1 MSYDNLTLGQKVTLA
16 CMLEVSA
23 PKPGNVH
30 RGADFEDLTF
40 YDFIQSAV
48 AIGSVFE
55 RHQVLSL
62 GQLVFAAVEATR
74 SVVSTNTNLGLILL
88 MAPLAKAGTPDSE
101 GVRAV
106 LTELQPEDAE
116 LVYLAINSAKAGGL
130 GDVVEMDVAERAPKS
145 LLAAMEHASERDFIA
160 AQYVNG
166 FDDILSVAAPKLYQ
180 NQQAGLSQIDAIVR
194 THVELMSLYPDTLIA
209 RKCGDEV
216 ARESASRAGFVL
228 EQVSNGEDEYLVAL
242 ADFDFWLRADQHR
255 RNPGTTA
262 DIIGAALLIG
272 LMEGWL
278 APPVQ
283 TQI

>member
-116 LVYLAINSAKAGGL
+116 LVYLAINSSKAGGL

-255 RNPGTTA
+255 RNPGPTA

>member
-1 MSYDNLTLGQKVTLA
+1 MSYENLTLGQKVTLA

-55 RHQVLSL
+55 RHKVLSL
-62 GQLVFAAVEATR
+62 GQLVFAAVEATQ
-74 SVVSTNTNLGLILL
+74 SVVATNTNLGLILL
-88 MAPLAKAGTPDSE
+88 MAPLAKADTPDSE

-106 LTELQPEDAE
+106 LTELKPEDAE
-116 LVYLAINSAKAGGL
+116 LVYLAISSSKAGGL
-130 GDVVEMDVAERAPKS
+130 GDVAKMDVAERPPKS
-145 LLAAMEHASERDFIA
+145 LLSAMEHASERDFIA

-209 RKCGDEV
+209 RKCGDDV

-228 EQVSNGEDEYLVAL
+228 EQVANGEDEYLVAL
-242 ADFDFWLRADQHR
+242 AEFDFWLRADQHR

>member
-228 EQVSNGEDEYLVAL
+228 ELVSNGEDEYLVAL

>member
-116 LVYLAINSAKAGGL
+116 LVYLAINSSKAGGL

-145 LLAAMEHASERDFIA
+145 LLSAMEHASERDFIA

-228 EQVSNGEDEYLVAL
+228 EQVSNGEDGYLVAL
-242 ADFDFWLRADQHR
+242 ADFDFWLRAEQHR

-283 TQI
+283 TQV

>member
-116 LVYLAINSAKAGGL
+116 LVYLAINSSKAGGL

-209 RKCGDEV
+209 RKCGDDV

-228 EQVSNGEDEYLVAL
+228 EQVANGEDEYLVAL
-242 ADFDFWLRADQHR
+242 AEFDFWLRADQHR

-272 LMEGWL
+272 LIEGWL
-278 APPVQ
+278 TPPFQ
-283 TQI
+283 TQV

>member
-116 LVYLAINSAKAGGL
+116 LVYLAINSSKAGGL

-228 EQVSNGEDEYLVAL
+228 EQVSNGEDEYRVAL
-242 ADFDFWLRADQHR
+242 ADFDF
-255 RNPGTTA
+255 
-262 DIIGAALLIG
+262 
-272 LMEGWL
+272 
-278 APPVQ
+278 
-283 TQI
+283 

>member
-88 MAPLAKAGTPDSE
+88 MAPLAKAGI
-101 GVRAV
+101 GA
-106 LTELQPEDAE
+106 
-116 LVYLAINSAKAGGL
+116 N
-130 GDVVEMDVAERAPKS
+130 VVESK
-145 LLAAMEHASERDFIA
+145 
-160 AQYVNG
+160 
-166 FDDILSVAAPKLYQ
+166 
-180 NQQAGLSQIDAIVR
+180 
-194 THVELMSLYPDTLIA
+194 
-209 RKCGDEV
+209 
-216 ARESASRAGFVL
+216 
-228 EQVSNGEDEYLVAL
+228 
-242 ADFDFWLRADQHR
+242 
-255 RNPGTTA
+255 
-262 DIIGAALLIG
+262 
-272 LMEGWL
+272 
-278 APPVQ
+278 
-283 TQI
+283 

>member
-116 LVYLAINSAKAGGL
+116 LVYLAINSSKAGGL

-272 LMEGWL
+272 LIEGWL

-283 TQI
+283 TQV

>member
-1 MSYDNLTLGQKVTLA
+1 MSYDKLTLGQKVTLA

-30 RGADFEDLTF
+30 RGVDFDDLTF

-55 RHQVLSL
+55 QYKVLPL

-74 SVVSTNTNLGLILL
+74 SVVATNTNLGLILL
-88 MAPLAKAGTPDSE
+88 MAPLVKAVTLDSK

-106 LTELQPEDAE
+106 LTQLQPEDAE
-116 LVYLAINSAKAGGL
+116 LVYLAINKSEAGGL
-130 GDVVEMDVAERAPKS
+130 GDVTEMDVAERAPKS
-145 LLAAMEHASERDFIA
+145 LLSAMEHAGERDFIA
-160 AQYVNG
+160 AQYVNS

-180 NQQAGLSQIDAIVR
+180 NQRSGLSQIDAIVR

-209 RKCGDEV
+209 RKCGDDV
-216 ARESASRAGFVL
+216 ARESALRAGFVL
-228 EQVSNGEDEYLVAL
+228 EQIDNGEEEYLAAL
-242 ADFDFWLRADQHR
+242 ADLDFWLRTDGHR

-262 DIIGAALLIG
+262 DIIGAALLVG
-272 LMEGWL
+272 LIEGWL
-278 APPVQ
+278 DSPVQ
-283 TQI
+283 NQA

>member
-116 LVYLAINSAKAGGL
+116 LVYLAINSSKAGGL

-228 EQVSNGEDEYLVAL
+228 EQVSNGEDEYRVAL

>member
-88 MAPLAKAGTPDSE
+88 MAPLAKADTPDSE

-106 LTELQPEDAE
+106 LTELNPEDAE
-116 LVYLAINSAKAGGL
+116 LVYLAINSSKAGGL

-228 EQVSNGEDEYLVAL
+228 EQVSNGEDEYRVAL